1 MIVTEMGYSGKQ
13 PGLGRKNLTSALSML
28 ILRCLWSSE
37 YMGIDDNA
45 QRQESEENWIIE
57 GRSRETKNLEQL
69 RN

>member
-13 PGLGRKNLTSALSML
+13 PGLGRKNLTSPLSML

-45 QRQESEENWIIE
+45 QRQE
-57 GRSRETKNLEQL
+57 
-69 RN
+69 